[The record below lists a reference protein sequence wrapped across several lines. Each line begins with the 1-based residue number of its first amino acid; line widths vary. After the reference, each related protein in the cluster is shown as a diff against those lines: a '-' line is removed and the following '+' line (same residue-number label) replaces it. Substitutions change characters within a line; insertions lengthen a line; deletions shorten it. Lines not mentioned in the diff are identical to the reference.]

1 MQRKQSRSS
10 RGSSAG
16 TNRRGFGDGHILR
29 RSKPCATLA
38 TARLQNGN
46 LRTSPS
52 CFWLTGWI
60 QRRRMRALAHIVM
73 AIAQLEFPM
82 QMSKSSTLTTRTKD
96 PDLWIDGLPYAGI
109 GSTSHDFVCH
119 RTQCALHELFAS
131 YCDSDV
137 GSMKSKSDFDRNT
150 LVPKLWAGD
159 GQELASLCLP
169 PACFRSV
176 C

>member
-1 MQRKQSRSS
+1 
-10 RGSSAG
+10 
-16 TNRRGFGDGHILR
+16 
-29 RSKPCATLA
+29 
-38 TARLQNGN
+38 
-46 LRTSPS
+46 
-52 CFWLTGWI
+52 
-60 QRRRMRALAHIVM
+60 MRALAHIVM

-150 LVPKLWAGD
+150 LVPKLWAGY